1 MFKTSEC
8 STSHQSSSRLTTT
21 SWIEHQMPVF
31 LCHSKQFSSLLK
43 QFSDKLYC
51 SELFAQFSGYKEEPY
66 PSTAVGNFYSIL
78 RPESDFT
85 LWMNFVEKF
94 KTSLRKVKHLQELK
108 VYSSVPA
115 FLFYVVDGC
124 CINLI
129 KSICESDANGQI
141 GTTYLPDD
149 VIK

>member
-31 LCHSKQFSSLLK
+31 LRHSKQFSSLLK

-141 GTTYLPDD
+141 GTTYLLD